1 VPGFSPSGLK
11 IKMGNPI
18 LRNFPRDDT
27 ESHATINL
35 FIISNI
41 SKKMQHLKCQKIINK
56 EILRNFFDHLFILMI
71 DL

>member
-27 ESHATINL
+27 ESNAIINL
-35 FIISNI
+35 FIILNI
-41 SKKMQHLKCQKIINK
+41 LMKMWYIKCLKIVNK
-56 EILRNFFDHLFILMI
+56 EIFGDFSDNLFILMI
-71 DL
+71 DC